1 VDLVAKSAL
10 TDFRV
15 RACIALIQ
23 ASAEDPL
30 VSALIGV
37 VTAVL
42 CVIVRHHCDC
52 RASLAATTI
61 AWIYLLICRCRYS
74 KQSTSR
80 LCDLCKY
87 VLCCLCY
94 INLNVQICQH
104 N

>member
-1 VDLVAKSAL
+1 MDLVAKSAL

-61 AWIYLLICRCRYS
+61 AWIYFVMSCMRVCR
-74 KQSTSR
+74 KQALSR
-80 LCDLCKY
+80 VKY
-87 VLCCLCY
+87 YYYV
-94 INLNVQICQH
+94 INGKIQQQQ
-104 N
+104 